1 MFIIPY
7 YKNAQSNAVCW
18 SDELQGCP
26 LCKLAQYRRS
36 PAVRREVA
44 SHNQSMIPTWKPNL
58 QRSSGSKSLCMPIL
72 AVNTCA
78 NLALQLSGTTSC
90 RYSDESAASLLH
102 PKHPGIVYLHRYII
116 ARIGVVLARHSSSF
130 FLVYLNQPVCY
141 ACNSQ

>member
-1 MFIIPY
+1 MRCADLTNS
-7 YKNAQSNAVCW
+7 KAVHFVNLLNI
-18 SDELQGCP
+18 DVRLLLDANLP
-26 LCKLAQYRRS
+26 RTIS
-36 PAVRREVA
+36 P
-44 SHNQSMIPTWKPNL
+44 
-58 QRSSGSKSLCMPIL
+58 SGSKSLCMPIL